1 MRIFH
6 RVVERSRASALAHNL
21 TTTCLL
27 AAIAACG
34 GGESGNATGIG
45 NPANPKTGSLA
56 ITVLGLPSASS
67 ARVTVSNTIG
77 YARTVTATDT
87 IALLAPGAYDITAD
101 EVSAGADRFGVTP
114 STQSVTVTAG
124 ATAPVSV
131 GYAVKTGTL
140 SIIASGLPSGAT
152 PEATVTGPEGFART
166 VGAGAMLGG
175 LVPGTYH
182 VTAASVVVENSTYA
196 PSTPSIDV
204 SVSPSTTPVPV
215 AVPYQLASS
224 ALVVAVSGL
233 PEGSNGTAVV
243 TGPGAY
249 QRSVAPGELLANLAL
264 GRYTI
269 TGAPVTVG
277 GDSYRVPSP
286 VAVDLAPATSPV
298 RATVAYALA
307 SGRLAISVNGLP
319 AGTSAA
325 VTVTGPGNYARTV
338 TGAQTLAGLAPGD
351 YSVAATPVVVGGIT
365 YSASPASR
373 IVAVAASSSAA
384 TATVDY
390 AVNSGSMSITVTG
403 LPQGTPAS
411 IAVSGPSGYTAQ
423 VTSTRTLAS
432 LPPGTYTLSASSVVI
447 GAQTYAPTPTT
458 RTITVAAGA
467 APAATSFSYAP
478 VSGTLTVTIAGLPA
492 NVAAGVTVTGPA
504 AYSRV
509 ITSTATITGL
519 TAGLYTVAAAQV
531 SASGSTYTGTP
542 ASASVT
548 VPSGAT
554 ASASVA
560 YALTGSPPPP
570 PPTGLNL
577 TIDGMHIQQVVQT
590 YGGSV
595 PLVAGRAGLLR
606 VFVKASA
613 ANTAAPGVRVRFY
626 SGATL
631 TSTITIA
638 APTTATPQS
647 ITEGTLASSWN
658 YAIPGN
664 LMQPGLRIL
673 ADVDPTN
680 AVAESSDSDNSYPT
694 NGAPATIDVRT
705 VPTFNIRLVPVL
717 QSVNALQ
724 GGVTAG
730 NASSYLA
737 QTRALYPI
745 NTVDADVRAPFT
757 TNAPALQSSD
767 GNGAWGQILSEIN
780 ALRIADGSARYYYGV
795 LKVGYSSGIAG
806 LGYVPGRAAIGWDYL
821 PSASGV
827 MAHEL
832 GHNFGRFHAP
842 GCGAGGPDASYP
854 KASGRTEAFG
864 YDIATNSLKDTSAN
878 YDLMGYCNPDW
889 ISAYTYAAVLAY
901 HAGNP
906 FSAAAALRGGYA
918 RRGLLVWGRV
928 QHGEVILEPTFEVD
942 APPTLPQRPGRH
954 RLQGFGAL
962 GEVLFDLSFDG
973 ERVADHPDGAAE
985 HFAFVVPF
993 GMMGGAQPSRVRL
1006 DAGNR
1011 HAEFSATTQAAATT
1025 GAPIVQRVSTRAVR
1039 VRWNDGATRGVLVR
1053 HPTTGDILA
1062 FARGGD
1068 AIVYTGESTLDL
1080 VTSDGVRSTRRRVS
1094 VAPEGRAP
1102 QR

>member
-1 MRIFH
+1 MLATA
-6 RVVERSRASALAHNL
+6 AS
-21 TTTCLL
+21 
-27 AAIAACG
+27 CG

-45 NPANPKTGSLA
+45 GPNNPKTGALA
-56 ITVLGLPSASS
+56 ISVSGLPGGTPAS
-67 ARVTVSNTIG
+67 VTVSSATG
-77 YARTVTATDT
+77 YTRTVAASET
-87 IALLAPGAYDITAD
+87 IALLAPGAYDITAGA
-101 EVSAGADRFGVTP
+101 VSAGQDTFGVTP
-114 STQSVTVTAG
+114 ATQSVTVTLGATTPVTVGYAILTGSLSIGTSGLPAG
-124 ATAPVSV
+124 ATPQVSV
-131 GYAVKTGTL
+131 GG
-140 SIIASGLPSGAT
+140 PSGF
-152 PEATVTGPEGFART
+152 ERT
-166 VGAGAMLGG
+166 VSAGATLGG
-175 LVPGTYH
+175 LVPGTYRISP
-182 VTAASVVVENSTYA
+182 AAIVVDNSTY
-196 PSTPSIDV
+196 TPGTPALDV
-204 SVSPSTTPVPV
+204 SVSPSTTPIAV
-215 AVPYQLASS
+215 AVPYQLATG

-233 PEGSNGTAVV
+233 PDGSNGSAVV

-249 QRSVAPGELLANLAL
+249 QRSVAPGELLANLSP

-269 TGAPVTVG
+269 TGVPVTLG

-286 VAVDLAPATSPV
+286 VAVDLAPATTPV
-298 RATVAYALA
+298 SATLAYALA

-325 VTVTGPGNYARTV
+325 VTVTGPGNYARSV
-338 TGAQTLAGLAPGD
+338 ASAQTLAGLAPGD
-351 YSVAATPVVVGGIT
+351 YNIAATAVVVGGVT
-365 YSASPASR
+365 YSASPTSR
-373 IVAVAASSSAA
+373 IVAVAASPNAV
-384 TATVDY
+384 TASVDY
-390 AVNSGSMSITVTG
+390 AVSSGSLTITVTG
-403 LPQGTPAS
+403 LPQGAPAS

-432 LPPGTYTLSASSVVI
+432 LAPGTYTLSASSVVS
-447 GAQTYAPTPTT
+447 GSLTYAPTPTT
-458 RTITVAAGA
+458 RTIAVAAGA
-467 APAATSFSYAP
+467 TPASTSFSYALA
-478 VSGTLTVTIAGLPA
+478 SGALTVTIAGLPA
-492 NVAAGVTVTGPA
+492 NVAAGVTVTGPGA
-504 AYSRV
+504 FARAV
-509 ITSTATITGL
+509 TSTTTIAGL
-519 TAGLYTVAAAQV
+519 AAGLYTVAADQV
-531 SASGSTYTGTP
+531 TASGSTYTVNP
-542 ASASVT
+542 ASASVS
-548 VPSGAT
+548 VASGAT
-554 ASASVA
+554 ALATVT

-570 PPTGLNL
+570 PPPPSGLNL

-613 ANTAAPGVRVRFY
+613 TNTAAPGVRVRFY
-626 SGATL
+626 SGSTL

-638 APTTATPQS
+638 APATSTPQS
-647 ITEGTLASSWN
+647 IAEGTLASSWN
-658 YAIPGN
+658 YTIPGS

-680 AVAESSDSDNSYPT
+680 AVVESSDSDNNYPA
-694 NGAPATIDVRT
+694 NGTPATIDVRT

-730 NASSYLA
+730 NVNSYLA
-737 QTRALYPI
+737 LTRALYPI

-767 GNGAWGQILSEIN
+767 GNGAWGQILSEVN
-780 ALRIADGSARYYYGV
+780 ALRTADGSARYYYGV
-795 LKVGYSSGIAG
+795 LKVGYNSGIAG

-854 KASGRTEAFG
+854 KASGKTEAFG
-864 YDIATNSLKDTSAN
+864 YDIATNALKDTSTN

-901 HAGNP
+901 HAGHP
-906 FSAAAALRGGYA
+906 FSAAAALGGAYA

-928 QHGEVILEPTFEVD
+928 QRGEVILEPTFEVN

-954 RLQGFGAL
+954 RVQGLGAL

-973 ERVADHPDGAAE
+973 ERVADHPDGTAE

-993 GMMGGAQPSRVRL
+993 GMMGGVQPARVRL

-1011 HAEFSATTQAAATT
+1011 HAEFTTTTQTAAAT
-1025 GAPIVQRVSTRAVR
+1025 GSPLVQRVSARAVR
-1039 VRWNDGATRGVLVR
+1039 VRWSDAATRGVLVR

-1068 AIVYTGESTLDL
+1068 AIVYTAASTLDL
-1080 VTSDGVRSTRRRVS
+1080 VTSDGVRSTRQRVS
-1094 VAPEGRAP
+1094 VAPEGRTP